1 MSALKRIL
9 ILFVMVALVAGFAA
23 ANGQQG
29 GGKGEVNLAYVEWAR
44 CVAITHSAQA
54 ILEKAGYNVT
64 SRNVAN
70 AAMWQ
75 SVATGG
81 SDAHLCAWLPVT
93 HQAFY
98 GDEGR
103 FTDQVEK
110 VDTNY
115 DEARLGLVVPEYVDI
130 DSVPELA
137 ENAEQFNK
145 EIIGIDPGAGIMQ
158 AADKALKNDMS
169 GLGVFNLLEGSGPT
183 MTAALE
189 KAINNE
195 EPIVVTGWKPH
206 WKFARWDL
214 KILDDPEQIWGQA
227 ETIGTIVRQ
236 GLKEDNPQLYTFF
249 SEMDWQSIESEVVG
263 AVMLEIQE
271 GADPVEAANRIVS
284 RKLDLVNEALPE
296 GVSVSR

>member
-1 MSALKRIL
+1 
-9 ILFVMVALVAGFAA
+9 
-23 ANGQQG
+23 
-29 GGKGEVNLAYVEWAR
+29 
-44 CVAITHSAQA
+44 
-54 ILEKAGYNVT
+54 
-64 SRNVAN
+64 
-70 AAMWQ
+70 
-75 SVATGG
+75 
-81 SDAHLCAWLPVT
+81 
-93 HQAFY
+93 
-98 GDEGR
+98 
-103 FTDQVEK
+103 
-110 VDTNY
+110 
-115 DEARLGLVVPEYVDI
+115 
-130 DSVPELA
+130 
-137 ENAEQFNK
+137 
-145 EIIGIDPGAGIMQ
+145 
-158 AADKALKNDMS
+158 
-169 GLGVFNLLEGSGPT
+169 